1 MLSVTLHLICICR
14 PVVGGIGPLVSV
26 ANAADL
32 ETQRCIA
39 YALCNLASDPSRR
52 IDIVREGG
60 LSIISMACSEDQND
74 QSCDE
79 YIERYL
85 CYRGE

>member
-1 MLSVTLHLICICR
+1 M
-14 PVVGGIGPLVSV
+14 VSV

-60 LSIISMACSEDQND
+60 LPSIISMACSDDQND
-74 QSCDE
+74 QRAAMST
-79 YIERYL
+79 L
-85 CYRGE
+85 RGNTSTKTIVLLI